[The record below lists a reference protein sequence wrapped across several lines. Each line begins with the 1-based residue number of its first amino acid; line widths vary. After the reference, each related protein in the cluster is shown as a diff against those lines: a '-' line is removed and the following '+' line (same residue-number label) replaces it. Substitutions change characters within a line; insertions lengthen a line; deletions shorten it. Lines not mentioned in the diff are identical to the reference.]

1 MDITKPNNNQVMFAT
16 IGAFDGIHKGHK
28 HLIQSMVHNA
38 KKNHAKTMVIT
49 FHPHPAVV
57 LRAIPLPFYITSPDE
72 KEIIFRSL
80 GIDQI
85 ISVNFNHSMANQTP
99 KQFLD
104 PILDVYPITQF
115 WLGNDFALGINRS
128 GDITTL
134 KEIGRS
140 KGFSIHTFQHL
151 EENGEKISSSKIR
164 SWIQNGDFHQVTHA
178 LNRFYSVEGQVIHG
192 DSRGR
197 KLGFPTANLDIWEG
211 KLLPSP
217 GVYAT
222 WIEIEG
228 IIHPSVTNVGIRPT
242 FDNQSKLTRV
252 ETYIHNFNQDI
263 YQNHVKLHFVERT
276 RSEIK
281 FESVEQLI
289 NQIQK
294 DVLQAEEILKNATKS
309 TGLFT

>member
-1 MDITKPNNNQVMFAT
+1 MDINKPNNNQVIYAT
-16 IGAFDGIHKGHK
+16 IGAFDGIHKGHQ
-28 HLIQSMVHNA
+28 HLIRSMVHNA
-38 KKNHAKTMVIT
+38 KKDLAKTMVIT

-57 LRAIPLPFYITSPDE
+57 LRAIPMPFYITSPEE

-80 GIDQI
+80 GIDRT
-85 ISVNFNHSMANQTP
+85 ISVQFNHSMANQTP
-99 KQFLD
+99 EQFLD
-104 PILDVYPITQF
+104 PILDVYPIAQF
-115 WLGNDFALGINRS
+115 WLGNDFALGKNRS
-128 GDITTL
+128 GDITSL
-134 KEIGRS
+134 EEIGNL

-151 EENGEKISSSKIR
+151 EEHGEKISSSKIR

-178 LNRFYSVEGQVIHG
+178 LNRYYSVEGQVIHG

-228 IIHPSVTNVGIRPT
+228 IIHQSVTNVGIRPT

-252 ETYIHNFNQDI
+252 ETYIHNFDQDI
-263 YQNHVKLHFVERT
+263 YQNHVKLHFIEKT
-276 RSEIK
+276 RNEIK
-281 FESVEQLI
+281 FESVEHLI
-289 NQIQK
+289 SQIQK